1 MMAQNCASQCIL
13 MKDPTTEGL
22 ESLRKW
28 FDRFSM
34 RRTMENKAAVPM
46 DIDENADS
54 EPDDPPNAPEVA
66 SAANQQSEPEVV
78 YANLKEYQASL
89 TLNAFRFH
97 YDVNIFPLFFPKE
110 ISNFKL
116 VAVPDAFYAS
126 SFEDYKQLW
135 AFCDLFDAWIQA
147 GKESFKVIN
156 MSDRRHWT
164 RIFDLP
170 HEWTL
175 GTYGDVAITRLDLE
189 LLVQYAAKDQGLTN
203 AFAALERAAVIS

>member
-1 MMAQNCASQCIL
+1 MLERKLFISVKIPGLLWLRGLTPSKRDVVYRIFKDYVEVQPRWRPMMAENCASQCIL

-97 YDVNIFPLFFPKE
+97 YDVNIFRLFLLKE
-110 ISNFKL
+110 IFNF
-116 VAVPDAFYAS
+116 
-126 SFEDYKQLW
+126 
-135 AFCDLFDAWIQA
+135 
-147 GKESFKVIN
+147 
-156 MSDRRHWT
+156 
-164 RIFDLP
+164 
-170 HEWTL
+170 
-175 GTYGDVAITRLDLE
+175 
-189 LLVQYAAKDQGLTN
+189 
-203 AFAALERAAVIS
+203 